1 MDDVRLYSIDMFKRY
16 FQYGGTANL
25 LNENSIVDIKSNI
38 HTKYYKL
45 FFEMDQV
52 GKQGGTG
59 SFLHHRL
66 FVHGTQESIISGF
79 PHKRPVV
86 QGFVFSFIVSFNE
99 LLNKQLLM
107 IHNVTSL

>member
-66 FVHGTQESIISGF
+66 IVHGTQESIISGF
-79 PHKRPVV
+79 PSQKASSA
-86 QGFVFSFIVSFNE
+86 GFCFFFYC
-99 LLNKQLLM
+99 QF
-107 IHNVTSL
+107 